1 MTGHNLMKCGRRF
14 SAFIIILI
22 FGLLF
27 GQSVKAQFSLSD
39 LPDWENPQVIGIN
52 KEPARAPFV
61 SYPDIQAALADDD
74 HQPTSPFY
82 KSLDGQWKFKWAK
95 NPKSSPAKFYK
106 TEYEVSD
113 WDEITVPSSWQTQGY
128 GKPIYLNSQYPIES
142 IMGGLFPPRVPHD
155 NNPVGSYRRTFTVP
169 ENWDQRQ
176 VFIHFGGVKSA
187 FYIWVNGKKVG
198 YSEGS
203 MTPAEFNLT
212 PYLEK
217 GENTLA
223 VQVYRWSDGSWLEDQ
238 DMWRLSGIFRSV
250 NLYSKSNLHLQ
261 DFFVRAGLDEAYQDG
276 QLHITAE
283 VQNNTDER
291 QSPALVEAYLYN
303 QDGNRV
309 GDGPIASAK
318 TEHSMSSGTTSLAEL
333 RATIE
338 RPKKWTAETPNLY
351 TVLVLLK
358 DADGNVLEVARANTG
373 FREIEIRDKMFL
385 VNGKQVKLK
394 GANLHDHDPQT
405 GRTVDYQTMVKDVK
419 LMKQNNLNAVRLAH
433 YPHDKKYY
441 DLFDKYGLY
450 VIDEA
455 NIETHGISFHQNLL
469 PGSDPMWTDATLDR
483 ARSMV
488 ERTKNH
494 PSVVIWSLGNEAGY
508 GENFRQMASYI
519 RTADPSRPIHYQHM
533 NSVADMMSYMYPS
546 VDYLQRTLN
555 DPEIDKPII
564 LCEFVH
570 SMGNST
576 GNLDEYMKLMEHNRN
591 FIGAF
596 IWDWVDQGLWK
607 ENEEGEGFWA
617 YGGDYGDEPNDGNFN
632 FNGVV
637 FPDREP
643 QPALQKVKY
652 SYQSITVSAV
662 DLLEGK
668 IKVANNYAHQALG
681 DYRLRWSLKED
692 GQSIQS
698 GTIDKLNIAADNS
711 RELALPIGS
720 ADLEA
725 GREYWLDVSFH
736 LQDDTR
742 WADEGFTV
750 AWEQMKMPYAVQSAP
765 ELSEEGLPSLEIE
778 ESSEEITISGSDFEA
793 IISKQ
798 NGVLQ
803 KYEHDGN
810 QLISSPLA
818 PNFWRAKTDN
828 DRAGWSNSLDVWQDA
843 TEQRTVED
851 FAIEKSG
858 KAKITVTVKGT
869 LPIGK
874 TTYQTKYTMLGSGI
888 IQIDQK
894 VTPLGK
900 SIPPA
905 IPKVGMKVRIPKEYQ
920 TMSWYGRGPQENY
933 WDRKKGI
940 TVGEYSG
947 LIDSLWVNYPFPQE
961 NGNRSDVRWVAF
973 TNDQGN
979 GLLAVAESQFSVSAW
994 PYSVQDLQ
1002 QATHINE
1009 LPRRD
1014 FYTVNLDYK
1023 QQGVGGTN
1031 TWTELARA
1039 LPDYRLTTSRSY
1051 SYQYYL
1057 RPITSEMDAL
1067 DEVANHSFP
1076 E

>member
-1 MTGHNLMKCGRRF
+1 MVYDVMKCAKRF

-22 FGLLF
+22 FGLLI
-27 GQSVKAQFSLSD
+27 GQSAKAQFSLTE

-52 KEPARAPFV
+52 KEPARAHFV
-61 SYPDIQAALADDD
+61 SYPDIQSALADDD
-74 HQPTSPFY
+74 YHPSSPFY
-82 KSLDGQWKFKWAK
+82 KSLDGQWKFKWAE
-95 NPKSSPAKFYK
+95 NPESSPTEFYK
-106 TEYEVSD
+106 VGYDISG
-113 WDEITVPSSWQTQGY
+113 WDEITVPTSWQTQGY
-128 GKPIYLNSQYPIES
+128 GKPIYLNSQYPIKS

-155 NNPVGSYRRTFTVP
+155 NNPIGSYRQTFTVP

-187 FYIWVNGKKVG
+187 FYIWVNGEKVG

-212 PYLEK
+212 PYLQE

-223 VQVYRWSDGSWLEDQ
+223 VKVYRWSDGSWFEDQ

-261 DFFVRAGLDEAYQDG
+261 DFFVRGGLDEAYQDG
-276 QLHITAE
+276 KLHITAE
-283 VQNNTDER
+283 VQNNTDESW
-291 QSPALVEAYLYN
+291 SPAVVEAYLYD

-309 GDGPIASAK
+309 GDGPVASAE
-318 TEHSMSSGTTSLAEL
+318 TEYGMPSGTTSLAEL

-338 RPKKWTAETPNLY
+338 HPKKWTAETPNLY
-351 TVLVLLK
+351 TVILVLK
-358 DADGNVLEVARANTG
+358 DGNGNVMEVARSQTG
-373 FREIEIRDKMFL
+373 FREIEIRDNMFL

-405 GRTVDYQTMVKDVK
+405 GRTVDYETMVKDVK
-419 LMKQNNLNAVRLAH
+419 LMKQNNLNAVRMAH

-469 PGSDPMWTDATLDR
+469 PGSDPLWTDATLDR

-533 NSVADMMSYMYPS
+533 NEVADMMSYMYPS
-546 VDYLQRTLN
+546 VDYLQRALN

-576 GNLDEYMKLMEHNRN
+576 GNLDEYMELMEHNRN

-607 ENEEGEGFWA
+607 ENEQGEGFWA

-652 SYQSITVSAV
+652 SYQSISVSPV
-662 DLLEGK
+662 NLPEGQ
-668 IKVANNYAHQALG
+668 IRVANNYAHQNLD
-681 DYRLRWSLKED
+681 DYRLRWSLNED

-698 GTIDKLNIAADNS
+698 GTIDELNIAAGNS
-711 RELALPIGS
+711 REFALPIES
-720 ADLEA
+720 PDLEA

-736 LQDDTR
+736 LKDDTR
-742 WADEGFTV
+742 WADQGFTV
-750 AWEQMKMPYAVQSAP
+750 AREQMKMPYAVESAP
-765 ELSEEGLPSLEIE
+765 ELSEEDLPSLETK
-778 ESSEEITISGSDFEA
+778 ESNQEIAISGSDFEA
-793 IISKQ
+793 VISKQ
-798 NGVLQ
+798 TGALQ
-803 KYEHDGN
+803 KYEHEGN
-810 QLISSPLA
+810 QLISGPLV

-828 DRAGWSNSLDVWQDA
+828 DRAGWGNSLDAWQDA

-851 FAIEKSG
+851 FVIDKSG
-858 KAKITVTVKGT
+858 EAEIVITVKGT

-874 TTYQTKYTMLGSGI
+874 TTYQTKYTMLGNGI

-894 VTPLGK
+894 VTLLGK
-900 SIPPA
+900 NIPPA
-905 IPKVGMKVRIPKEYQ
+905 IPKVGMEVRIPKEFR
-920 TMSWYGRGPQENY
+920 TMTWYGRGPQENY

-940 TVGEYSG
+940 TVGQYSG
-947 LIDSLWVNYPFPQE
+947 LIDSLWVNYPYPQE

-973 TNDQGN
+973 TNSQGN
-979 GLLAVAESQFSVSAW
+979 GVLAVAGSQLSVSAW

-1023 QQGVGGTN
+1023 QQGLGGTN

-1039 LPDYRLTTSRSY
+1039 LPDYRLPTSKSY
-1051 SYQYYL
+1051 SYRYYL
-1057 RPITSEMDAL
+1057 RPITSEIDAL
-1067 DEVANHSFP
+1067 DEVANHSFS